1 MSKQLIWNAD
11 LRQKPWKVDL
21 TALVAVGTEGME
33 GQLVGRPAPRE
44 RAASSTSL
52 LLLTSLKTASLQTE
66 SSQIAGCHR
75 LWQGNQRSHC
85 HQQNIWQPL
94 MFCLWGFRFVQSA
107 FYPT

>member
-21 TALVAVGTEGME
+21 AALVAVGTEGVE

-52 LLLTSLKTASLQTE
+52 LLHFSFALDL
-66 SSQIAGCHR
+66 SQ
-75 LWQGNQRSHC
+75 N
-85 HQQNIWQPL
+85 NI
-94 MFCLWGFRFVQSA
+94 SA
-107 FYPT
+107 DRK